1 MIAYYALF
9 LIFVAGGLVWLFLT
23 MPAGRI
29 VGVLSMVLPI
39 GLVAIGG
46 FLTLFGKGTLGLP
59 MVAFGVAWWRL
70 TGGQV
75 KSKSTGSGRKSTV
88 LSAALEMQLDHDTG
102 EINGRILTGHYEGNW
117 LSELAPENLFD
128 LYSEIQQ
135 DQESAALLETYLDR
149 IYPDWQQR
157 SGAKSERAD
166 AGHTASGDMTKQEAY
181 QILGLEAGASEAEIK
196 KAWRNLMK
204 NMHPDSGGSAYLASK
219 INAAKDILLG

>member
-1 MIAYYALF
+1 MTAFYALF
-9 LIFVAGGLVWLFLT
+9 FILLAGGLVWLFLT

-29 VGVLSMVLPI
+29 VGVLSMVVPV
-39 GLVAIGG
+39 GLVVIGG
-46 FLTLFGKGTLGLP
+46 FLTLFGRGALGLP

-70 TGGQV
+70 TGRQII
-75 KSKSTGSGRKSTV
+75 SKSTGSGRKSTV

-102 EINGRILTGHYEGNW
+102 EINGQILTGHFEGNW
-117 LSELAPENLFD
+117 LSDMSLENLFD

-149 IYPDWQQR
+149 IYPNWQER

-166 AGHTASGDMTKQEAY
+166 AGHTDSGEMTKQEAY

-204 NMHPDSGGSAYLASK
+204 NMHPDSGGSAYLAAK
-219 INAAKDILLG
+219 INAAKDILLR